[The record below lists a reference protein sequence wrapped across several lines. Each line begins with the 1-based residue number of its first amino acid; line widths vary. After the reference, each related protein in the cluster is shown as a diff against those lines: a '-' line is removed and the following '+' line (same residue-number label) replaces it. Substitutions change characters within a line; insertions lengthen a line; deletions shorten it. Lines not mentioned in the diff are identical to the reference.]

1 MIDIQQEFLTL
12 MHNGGP
18 IMWVILFVAG
28 LAMIMLTW
36 HGLKV
41 VSFSKNAQRDYQQ
54 LRTGKPHNKS
64 SNSPI
69 AQLIT
74 TLNWNE
80 LESKD
85 DITKEISIQL
95 ADITPKMEGNLAT
108 VAILATLLPML
119 GLLGT
124 VTGMINVFEAIAIH
138 GSGKPDEMADGI
150 SQALLTTASGLIIA
164 IPVIFLHHLLS
175 RRVDALM
182 TLTHQAI
189 QLILHR
195 DIAALKEAYRHE
207 R

>member
-1 MIDIQQEFLTL
+1 MDIQQEFLAL

-18 IMWVILFVAG
+18 VMWVILFVAC

-36 HGLKV
+36 HGLRV
-41 VSFSKNAQRDYQQ
+41 LSFSKNAQRDYHQ
-54 LRTGKPHNKS
+54 LRTGNQHNES

-74 TLNWNE
+74 ALNWNE

-85 DITKEISIQL
+85 DITKEINIQL
-95 ADITPKMEGNLAT
+95 AEITPKMEGTLAT

-124 VTGMINVFEAIAIH
+124 VIGMINVFEAIAIH

-175 RRVDALM
+175 RRVEALM
-182 TLTHQAI
+182 TLTHQAM

-195 DIAALKEAYRHE
+195 DIATLKETYRYE
-207 R
+207 Q